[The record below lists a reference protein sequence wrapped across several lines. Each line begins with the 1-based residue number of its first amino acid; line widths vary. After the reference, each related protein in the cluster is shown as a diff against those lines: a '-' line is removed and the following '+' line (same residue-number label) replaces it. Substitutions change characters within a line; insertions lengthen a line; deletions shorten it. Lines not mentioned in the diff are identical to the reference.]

1 MQHDINLSVIRK
13 ISADLDTIAQQER
26 ETNVFA
32 INELKEYVKSKL
44 EESFQDAKNETNS
57 KSIDPPIGLGVWQ
70 TLSFILKRKEEAVI
84 QLSSLLEESKT
95 KISNLDSKCL
105 FETLKIIFTKGF
117 VPACTYVL
125 DQPII
130 ITPKPYPGPNS
141 KII

>member
-1 MQHDINLSVIRK
+1 MST
-13 ISADLDTIAQQER
+13 DLNTIAQQER

-32 INELKEYVKSKL
+32 INELKQYVKSKL
-44 EESFQDAKNETNS
+44 KKSFQDAKYETNS
-57 KSIDPPIGLGVWQ
+57 KSIEPPIGLGVWQ
-70 TLSFILKRKEEAVI
+70 TLLFILKREEESVI

-105 FETLKIIFTKGF
+105 FETLRIIYAGEF

-125 DQPII
+125 NQPII
-130 ITPKPYPGPNS
+130 ITPKPYPGPKS